1 MLQPYFQAMN
11 DSSIAKFISESL
23 WVYPLDQ
30 AIHLVFLALFAGAIL
45 ILDIRL
51 LGLGMREQSVAKVAR
66 DSTPWVIIGFLGL
79 VATGVPQLIQNAMR
93 EYYSE
98 FFWIKMYVLPVAL
111 IYTFTI
117 RRKVAQAEEGRVS
130 PGVQKIVGLVSI
142 LLWFGGVT
150 IPSRLIGLFT

>member
-11 DSSIAKFISESL
+11 DSAIAKFISESL
-23 WVYPLDQ
+23 WIYPLDQ
-30 AIHLVFLALFAGAIL
+30 AIHLVFLALFAGSIL

-66 DSTPWVIIGFLGL
+66 DSTPWLIVGFLGL
-79 VATGVPQLIQNAMR
+79 VATGIPQLIQNAMR
-93 EYYSE
+93 EYFSE
-98 FFWIKMYVLPVAL
+98 FFWIKMYVLPIAL

-117 RRKVAQAEEGRVS
+117 RRKVAQADEGRVS
-130 PGVQKIVGLVSI
+130 PGLQKIVGLVSI

>member
-11 DSSIAKFISESL
+11 DSTIAKSISESL
-23 WVYPLDQ
+23 WIYPLDQ
-30 AIHLVFLALFAGAIL
+30 AIHLVFLALFAGSIL

-66 DSTPWVIIGFLGL
+66 DSTTWVIIGFLGL
-79 VATGVPQLIQNAMR
+79 VATGIPQLIQNAMR

>member
-11 DSSIAKFISESL
+11 DSWVAKAISESL
-23 WVYPLDQ
+23 WIYPLDQ
-30 AIHLVFLALFAGAIL
+30 AIHLVFLALFAGSVL

-66 DSTPWVIIGFLGL
+66 DAWPWLIVGFLGL
-79 VATGVPQLIQNAMR
+79 VATGIPQLIQNAMR
-93 EYYSE
+93 EYFSE

-111 IYTFTI
+111 IYTLTV
-117 RRKVAQAEEGRVS
+117 RRMVSQAEEGRVN
-130 PGVQKIVGLVSI
+130 PGMQKIVGLVSI
-142 LLWFGGVT
+142 LLWFGGVA

>member
-11 DSSIAKFISESL
+11 DSSVAKFISESL

-30 AIHLVFLALFAGAIL
+30 AIHLLFLALFAGSIL

-51 LGLGMREQSVAKVAR
+51 LGFGMREQSIAKVAR
-66 DSTPWVIIGFLGL
+66 DSTPWVVLGFLGL
-79 VATGVPQLIQNAMR
+79 VATGIPQLIQNAMR
-93 EYYSE
+93 EYYSD

-111 IYTFTI
+111 VYTFTV
-117 RRKVAQAEEGRVS
+117 RRKVAQADEGRVS
-130 PGVQKIVGLVSI
+130 PAVQKIVGLVSL

>member
-51 LGLGMREQSVAKVAR
+51 LGFGMREQSVAKVAR
-66 DSTPWVIIGFLGL
+66 DSWPWLVVGFLGL
-79 VATGVPQLIQNAMR
+79 VATGIPQLIQNAMR

-111 IYTFTI
+111 IYTVTV
-117 RRKVAQAEEGRVS
+117 RRMVSQAEDGRVT
-130 PGVQKIVGLVSI
+130 PMVQKVVGLVSI
-142 LLWFGGVT
+142 LLWIGGVAV
-150 IPSRLIGLFT
+150 PSRLIGLFT

>member
-11 DSSIAKFISESL
+11 DSWVAKAISESL
-23 WVYPLDQ
+23 WIYPLDQ

-51 LGLGMREQSVAKVAR
+51 LGLGMREQSVSKVAR
-66 DSTPWVIIGFLGL
+66 DAWPWMLVGFLGL

-111 IYTFTI
+111 IYTLTV
-117 RRKVAQAEEGRVS
+117 RRMVSQAEEGRVN
-130 PGVQKIVGLVSI
+130 PGIQKIVGLVSI
-142 LLWFGGVT
+142 LLWFGGVA

>member
-1 MLQPYFQAMN
+1 LQPYFQAMN

-51 LGLGMREQSVAKVAR
+51 LGFGMREQSVAKVAR
-66 DSTPWVIIGFLGL
+66 DSWPWVVVGFLGL
-79 VATGVPQLIQNAMR
+79 VATGIPQLIQNAMR

-111 IYTFTI
+111 IYTVTV
-117 RRKVAQAEEGRVS
+117 RRMVSQAEDGRVS
-130 PGVQKIVGLVSI
+130 PMVQKVVGLVSI
-142 LLWFGGVT
+142 LLWIGGVAV
-150 IPSRLIGLFT
+150 PSRLI

>member
-11 DSSIAKFISESL
+11 DSSVAKFISESL

-30 AIHLVFLALFAGAIL
+30 AIHLLFLALFAGSIL

-51 LGLGMREQSVAKVAR
+51 LGFGMREQAVAKVAR
-66 DSTPWVIIGFLGL
+66 DSTPWVVLGFLGL
-79 VATGVPQLIQNAMR
+79 VVTGIPQLIQNAMR
-93 EYYSE
+93 EYYSD

-111 IYTFTI
+111 VYTFTV

-130 PGVQKIVGLVSI
+130 PGVQKIVGLVSL

>member
-11 DSSIAKFISESL
+11 DSSVAKFISESL

-30 AIHLVFLALFAGAIL
+30 AIHLLFLALFAGSIL

-51 LGLGMREQSVAKVAR
+51 LGFGMREQTIAKVAR
-66 DSTPWVIIGFLGL
+66 DSTPWVVIGFLGL
-79 VATGVPQLIQNAMR
+79 VVTGIPQLIQNAMR
-93 EYYSE
+93 EYYSD

-111 IYTFTI
+111 VYTFTV
-117 RRKVAQAEEGRVS
+117 RRMVAQAEEGRVS
-130 PGVQKIVGLVSI
+130 PGVQKIVGLVSL

>member
-11 DSSIAKFISESL
+11 DSSVAKYISESL
-23 WVYPLDQ
+23 WIYPLDQ
-30 AIHLVFLALFAGAIL
+30 AIHLLFLALFAGSIL

-51 LGLGMREQSVAKVAR
+51 LGFGMREQSVAKVAR
-66 DSTPWVIIGFLGL
+66 DSWPWVIIGFLGL
-79 VATGVPQLIQNAMR
+79 VATGIPQLIQNAMR
-93 EYYSE
+93 EYFSD

-111 IYTFTI
+111 IYTLTV
-117 RRKVAQAEEGRVS
+117 RRMVSQAEEGRVS
-130 PGVQKIVGLVSI
+130 PGVQKIVGLVSL